1 MMDSVTMENFR
12 CFRERQTVPLAPLTL
27 LVGENSTG
35 KTSFLAMLRILSEL
49 HDGATSADFKEPP
62 YDLGSFDEI
71 AHNRSGR
78 DGRADEFTIGFERE
92 AKPRR
97 RRDTPD
103 QFHGLYTFRKNGS
116 APELFRRALCAGE
129 VVVDEICDP
138 DGSYYAHLR
147 TAVGAWNL
155 DAPSSQYGRLPL
167 GQYRWFLDQPRRHP
181 RFAND
186 PAVPPEVRAASGSPE
201 WSDEYADVFR
211 RLPYGAA
218 YFFREGPPAFAG
230 APVRSKP
237 HRTYDPARP
246 DPDPEGDYIPMY
258 LSSLSFQHEQHW
270 LQLKDHLV
278 EFGQAAGLF
287 DDLSIRQL
295 GRGGSDP
302 FQIQV
307 RKGDGRRKGQWRNFA
322 DVGYGVS
329 QILPV
334 ITELLRPDA
343 AEQHLLQQPE
353 VHLHPSAQAAL
364 GTLFCQVAANGRQ
377 LIVETHSDH
386 LMDRVRMD
394 VRDGTTNL
402 KPEDVS
408 LLYFER
414 TGLDVC
420 IHPIR
425 FDKLGNVLDA
435 PPGYRSFFLR
445 EVDRSLWPPK

>member
-35 KTSFLAMLRILSEL
+35 KTSFLAMLRILGQLENGSI
-49 HDGATSADFKEPP
+49 TADFKEHP

-71 AHNRSGR
+71 AHSRGGQA
-78 DGRADEFTIGFERE
+78 GRADEFTIGFEHE

-97 RRDTPD
+97 RNDMRD
-103 QFHGLYTFRKNGS
+103 QSRGLYTFRKNGS
-116 APELFRRALCAGE
+116 APELFRRVLASGE
-129 VVVDEICDP
+129 
-138 DGSYYAHLR
+138 
-147 TAVGAWNL
+147 TAVAEECAADGVYCARLQTDAGAWTL
-155 DAPSSQYGRLPL
+155 TASTRRDRMSPL
-167 GQYRWFLDQPRRHP
+167 GQYQRLLRQSRPIPRIE
-181 RFAND
+181 D
-186 PAVPPEVRAASGSPE
+186 GTAASPKITPVEGSPE
-201 WSDEYADVFR
+201 WSDEYE
-211 RLPYGAA
+211 RLFWRFSHGRYRARLDDPS
-218 YFFREGPPAFAG
+218 AFAG
-230 APVRSKP
+230 APMRSKP
-237 HRTYDPARP
+237 QRTYDPARP

-258 LSSLSFQHEQHW
+258 LSDLASRNERHW
-270 LQLKDHLV
+270 LQLKRHL
-278 EFGQAAGLF
+278 EQFGRAAGLF
-287 DDLSIRQL
+287 DELSIREF
-295 GRGGSDP
+295 GRSGSDP
-302 FQIQV
+302 FQIRV
-307 RKGDGRRKGQWRNFA
+307 RKGDGRRKGPWRNLV

-329 QILPV
+329 QVLPV
-334 ITELLRPDA
+334 ITELLRPNHAD
-343 AEQHLLQQPE
+343 QFLLQQPE

-425 FDKLGNVLDA
+425 FDKLGNVLDT